1 MSVSMVNMSTRLES
15 NLHKVVTDLKEQGKL
30 SVILKL
36 LLSALENNR
45 SATLSFLL
53 GLGDSSVSSNRLQ
66 TSVVKANLY
75 EKYLSLGIEKS
86 FKDWVS
92 ELDEVE
98 LNFNSGMVVSKI
110 DAYDTLSKVL
120 DDLDLE
126 IVPKGSVSTSDSDG
140 VVDLGS
146 LESII
151 RSVMVDVLGQ
161 GVNVSSP
168 VSVGGDSISDGGSSS
183 GSSVGSSSDGV
194 VSSSAGGSVVSS
206 DVEDTVS
213 LGITGDAVSSTE
225 DSGVSNVDNTLEFMG
240 SLL

>member
-53 GLGDSSVSSNRLQ
+53 GLGDTSVSSNRLQ

-75 EKYLSLGIEKS
+75 ERYLSLGIEKP
-86 FKDWVS
+86 FKDWVE

-110 DAYDTLSKVL
+110 DAYDTLFKVL

-126 IVPKGSVSTSDSDG
+126 LVPKGSSESSSSSDIVG
-140 VVDLGS
+140 AYDLAQ
-146 LESII
+146 LENVI

-161 GVNVSSP
+161 GSGVSTGD
-168 VSVGGDSISDGGSSS
+168 VSVSGGVTRSAEVASSGVTSSDDTAL
-183 GSSVGSSSDGV
+183 GSSVS
-194 VSSSAGGSVVSS
+194 
-206 DVEDTVS
+206 DTVS
-213 LGITGDAVSSTE
+213 LGITGAEGVGSDSSDAL
-225 DSGVSNVDNTLEFMG
+225 SNVDETLELMG

>member
-36 LLSALENNR
+36 LLSALENNK

-53 GLGDSSVSSNRLQ
+53 GLGDTSVSSNRLQ

-75 EKYLSLGIEKS
+75 ERYLSLGIEKP
-86 FKDWVS
+86 FKDWVE

-110 DAYDTLSKVL
+110 DAYDTLFKVL

-126 IVPKGSVSTSDSDG
+126 LVPKGSSVSSSSADIVG
-140 VVDLGS
+140 AYDLVQ
-146 LESII
+146 LENVI

-161 GVNVSSP
+161 GSGVSTGG
-168 VSVGGDSISDGGSSS
+168 VSVSGGVTGSAE
-183 GSSVGSSSDGV
+183 VNSSDVTSGGV
-194 VSSSAGGSVVSS
+194 VSSGDTAIGSSVS
-206 DVEDTVS
+206 DTVS
-213 LGITGDAVSSTE
+213 LGITGAEGVESGGSDAL
-225 DSGVSNVDNTLEFMG
+225 SNVDETLELMG